1 MVSKLNA
8 AWSNTTNRMVNH
20 ATMHMINNKN
30 YKLLSLNHGSNGEI
44 EFERCIKYIE

>member
-20 ATMHMINNKN
+20 ATMH
-30 YKLLSLNHGSNGEI
+30 
-44 EFERCIKYIE
+44 IKDRTDALMTIFHVEKIAVSYNT